1 MDTLMHM
8 QALFLLF
15 LQDTIR
21 TPLLTRILE
30 FTTDLGNM
38 GYIWVVPALLLL
50 FRKKTRPLGIAV
62 LTALVLSL
70 IITNGVLKNLVKE
83 ARPFVT
89 YPEIIPL
96 VTHVSASSYAFPSGH
111 ASASFAAAPLFF
123 HYLPKKFGIPALI
136 LAFLVSFSRLYLGVH
151 YPLDVLAG
159 LIIGLVCAWLAVK
172 MVQKVLRLWK

>member
-38 GYIWVVPALLLL
+38 GFVWVVPALLLL

-62 LTALVLSL
+62 LTSLVLSL
-70 IITNGVLKNLVKE
+70 LITNGVLKNLVKE

-159 LIIGLVCAWLAVK
+159 VVIGLGCAWLAVK
-172 MVQKVLRLWK
+172 MVRRVM

>member
-38 GYIWVVPALLLL
+38 GFIWVVPALLLL
-50 FRKKTRPLGIAV
+50 FKKKTRPLGIAV

-70 IITNGVLKNLVKE
+70 LITNSVLKNLVKE

-159 LIIGLVCAWLAVK
+159 VVIGLVCAWLAVK
-172 MVQKVLRLWK
+172 MVQRVMREI

>member
-38 GYIWVVPALLLL
+38 GFVWVVPALLLL

-62 LTALVLSL
+62 LTSLVLSL
-70 IITNGVLKNLVKE
+70 LITNGVLKNLVKE

-111 ASASFAAAPLFF
+111 ASAAFAAAPLFY

-159 LIIGLVCAWLAVK
+159 VVIGLVCAWLAVK
-172 MVQKVLRLWK
+172 MVQRVMREV

>member
-38 GYIWVVPALLLL
+38 GFIWVVPALLLL
-50 FRKKTRPLGIAV
+50 FKKKTRPLGIAV

-70 IITNGVLKNLVKE
+70 LITNSVLKNLIKE

-159 LIIGLVCAWLAVK
+159 VVIGLGCAWLAVK
-172 MVQKVLRLWK
+172 MVQEVLKLWE

>member
-38 GYIWVVPALLLL
+38 GFIWVVPALLLL
-50 FRKKTRPLGIAV
+50 FKKKTRPLGIAV

-70 IITNGVLKNLVKE
+70 LITNSVLKNLVKE

-136 LAFLVSFSRLYLGVH
+136 LVFLVSFSRLYLGVH

-159 LIIGLVCAWLAVK
+159 VVIGLGCAWLAVK
-172 MVQKVLRLWK
+172 MVRRVM

>member
-1 MDTLMHM
+1 MDTLMNM
-8 QALFLLF
+8 QALILLF

-21 TPLLTRILE
+21 SPLLTTILE

-38 GYIWVVPALLLL
+38 GFIWVVPALLLL
-50 FRKKTRPLGIAV
+50 FKKKTRPLAVAV

-70 IITNGVLKNLVKE
+70 IITNGLLKNLIKE

-123 HYLPKKFGIPALI
+123 HYLPKKYGIPALV
-136 LAFLVSFSRLYLGVH
+136 LAFLISFSRLYLGVH
-151 YPLDVLAG
+151 YPLDVVAG
-159 LIIGLVCAWLAVK
+159 LFIGLGCAWLAVK
-172 MVQKVLRLWK
+172 MVSKVMWEI

>member
-38 GYIWVVPALLLL
+38 GFVWVVPALLLL
-50 FRKKTRPLGIAV
+50 FRKKTRPLGIAF

-70 IITNGVLKNLVKE
+70 LITNSVLKNLVKE

-159 LIIGLVCAWLAVK
+159 VVIGLGCAWLAVK
-172 MVQKVLRLWK
+172 MVRRVMREI

>member
-38 GYIWVVPALLLL
+38 GFIWVVPALLLL
-50 FRKKTRPLGIAV
+50 FKKKTRPLGIAV

-70 IITNGVLKNLVKE
+70 LITNSVLKNLVKE

-159 LIIGLVCAWLAVK
+159 VVIGLGCAWLAVK
-172 MVQKVLRLWK
+172 MVQEVLKLWE

>member
-38 GYIWVVPALLLL
+38 GFIWVVPALLLL
-50 FRKKTRPLGIAV
+50 FKKKTRPLGIAV

-70 IITNGVLKNLVKE
+70 LITNGVLKNLVKE

-159 LIIGLVCAWLAVK
+159 VVIGLGCAWLAVK
-172 MVQKVLRLWK
+172 MVQEVLKLFE